1 MTMDRLVATETF
13 VRIMTTVDNASTSLS
28 EADHCAQLRRAV
40 IARTVG

>member
-13 VRIMTTVDNASTSLS
+13 VRLMTTVDNASTLLS
-28 EADHCAQLRRAV
+28 EANHRVQLRRAV